1 MRIAE
6 SFWMVKHIDIQNIG
20 LVRRQKLLRK
30 QTTEVQENQ
39 TVVQQGGALLVEE
52 SMPDIRG
59 VLVVAS
65 GADSAVIQE
74 RLLQAAATVLQLS
87 REKIIVLPG
96 EGGMDHA

>member
-1 MRIAE
+1 M
-6 SFWMVKHIDIQNIG
+6 
-20 LVRRQKLLRK
+20 
-30 QTTEVQENQ
+30 
-39 TVVQQGGALLVEE
+39 QQGGALLVEE

-74 RLLQAAATVLQLS
+74 RLLQAAVLQLS